1 MKPRVAVSL
10 LLVLVLALLTGCGSS
25 GSSSGTPA
33 GATPSKLVPYDAP
46 VYVEAAVRP
55 QGQLGD
61 DADAALKKL
70 LHTDDPGA
78 KVAGLANKLLAK
90 SGLSYDDDIKPW
102 LGERIGFFATS
113 FAQGK
118 VVGALIAETTDS
130 GKAKSA
136 LEKLAAKNGK
146 ASKKTYK
153 GVDLAYDAAKGNA
166 AGIVDDFAVIGPL
179 SGVQRAIDTAQG
191 GRPITDVP
199 DYTSARTAVGG
210 DQALAIAY
218 VKPQALV
225 DALAVLSSSSP
236 AAAQSAATLG
246 FLRKMTAKAGRA
258 VGVGLHATGDAI
270 NLQVAELGPPP
281 ASPGPS
287 GADELAALPGD
298 AWLGIG
304 FGDISKSLGKVFG
317 QLKQLSALS
326 GSANGLGAMFGGFT
340 AKTGINLQRD
350 ILSWMGSGAIY
361 ARGSGLTDLGV
372 VFTVHSKNPAKSH
385 RAVGLIANALH
396 KAGSTVQSTTV
407 EG

>member
-25 GSSSGTPA
+25 GSSSGTPP
-33 GATPSKLVPYDAP
+33 GAAPSKLVPYDAP

-90 SGLSYDDDIKPW
+90 SDLSYDDDIKPW

-191 GRPITDVP
+191 GRP
-199 DYTSARTAVGG
+199 
-210 DQALAIAY
+210 
-218 VKPQALV
+218 
-225 DALAVLSSSSP
+225 
-236 AAAQSAATLG
+236 
-246 FLRKMTAKAGRA
+246 
-258 VGVGLHATGDAI
+258 
-270 NLQVAELGPPP
+270 
-281 ASPGPS
+281 
-287 GADELAALPGD
+287 
-298 AWLGIG
+298 
-304 FGDISKSLGKVFG
+304 
-317 QLKQLSALS
+317 
-326 GSANGLGAMFGGFT
+326 
-340 AKTGINLQRD
+340 
-350 ILSWMGSGAIY
+350 
-361 ARGSGLTDLGV
+361 
-372 VFTVHSKNPAKSH
+372 
-385 RAVGLIANALH
+385 
-396 KAGSTVQSTTV
+396 
-407 EG
+407 